1 MYINAHILFMRI
13 ASSTELRNNLA
24 KFLDQVHDDHMPM
37 IITREG
43 GKPAAVI
50 MSFEDYTSHEET
62 IYLLRSPNNAKRLL
76 ESIAELDARK
86 GVVRTLI
93 ERTFHFRRIFG
104 KNMFIGKPKTRN
116 SSRS

>member
-1 MYINAHILFMRI
+1 MRI

-24 KFLDQVHDDHMPM
+24 KYLDQVHDDHTPM

-62 IYLLRSPNNAKRLL
+62 MYLLRSPANAKNLL
-76 ESIAELDARK
+76 ESIAQLDTGK
-86 GVVRTLI
+86 GVVRKLV
-93 ERTFHFRRIFG
+93 
-104 KNMFIGKPKTRN
+104 K
-116 SSRS
+116 

>member
-1 MYINAHILFMRI
+1 MRI

-24 KFLDQVHDDHMPM
+24 KYLDQVHDDHTPM

-62 IYLLRSPNNAKRLL
+62 MHLMRSPRNATRLQ
-76 ESIAELDARK
+76 EGIDELDATGGTERK
-86 GVVRTLI
+86 LI
-93 ERTFHFRRIFG
+93 E
-104 KNMFIGKPKTRN
+104 
-116 SSRS
+116 

>member
-1 MYINAHILFMRI
+1 MRI

-24 KFLDQVHDDHMPM
+24 KYLDQVHDDHTPM

-62 IYLLRSPNNAKRLL
+62 MYLLRSPANAKNLL
-76 ESIAELDARK
+76 ESIAQLDAGK
-86 GVVRTLI
+86 GVVRKLV
-93 ERTFHFRRIFG
+93 
-104 KNMFIGKPKTRN
+104 K
-116 SSRS
+116 

>member
-1 MYINAHILFMRI
+1 MRI

-24 KFLDQVHDDHMPM
+24 KYLDQVSNDHTPM

-62 IYLLRSPNNAKRLL
+62 MYLMRSPNNAKRLL
-76 ESIAELDARK
+76 ASIAELDAGKGTVRK
-86 GVVRTLI
+86 LI
-93 ERTFHFRRIFG
+93 E
-104 KNMFIGKPKTRN
+104 
-116 SSRS
+116 

>member
-1 MYINAHILFMRI
+1 MRI

-24 KFLDQVHDDHMPM
+24 KYLDQVHDDHTPM

-62 IYLLRSPNNAKRLL
+62 MYLLRSPNNAKDLL
-76 ESIAELDARK
+76 ESIAQLEAGK
-86 GVVRTLI
+86 GVVRKLLD
-93 ERTFHFRRIFG
+93 
-104 KNMFIGKPKTRN
+104 
-116 SSRS
+116 